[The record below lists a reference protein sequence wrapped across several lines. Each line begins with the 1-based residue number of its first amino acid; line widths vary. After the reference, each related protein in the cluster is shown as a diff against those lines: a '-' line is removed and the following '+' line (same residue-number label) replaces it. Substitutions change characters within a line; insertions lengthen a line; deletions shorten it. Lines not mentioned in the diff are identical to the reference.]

1 LRLAAYCIIILLIP
15 LLGRKE
21 GYSAVSKRTRP
32 KAKTGSKSE
41 ARRSIPTPQSTLFNQ
56 RLLLEGEDA
65 AAYDQLLARV
75 CAVVKPVDIIEEML
89 IADIVSLEWEVL
101 RWCRLKW
108 ALIRPRALEALEG
121 FLADHLD
128 YDLYSQHFADHLTE
142 ILQDLPK
149 DQADSAQTLAHEC
162 ARNEA
167 NAVDKVNELLAGI
180 GLNTDKVQDDAQA
193 HKAKELVQEYV
204 RREPGAVTLVHE
216 LLTAAGVSMDAFIAD
231 ALAKK
236 LDYIERIDRLATIA
250 ESRRNGALREIDRR
264 RAVLGETLRRSV
276 QEIEDGEFK
285 VIETTP
291 AKGKNAA

>member
-1 LRLAAYCIIILLIP
+1 
-15 LLGRKE
+15 
-21 GYSAVSKRTRP
+21 
-32 KAKTGSKSE
+32 
-41 ARRSIPTPQSTLFNQ
+41 
-56 RLLLEGEDA
+56 
-65 AAYDQLLARV
+65 
-75 CAVVKPVDIIEEML
+75 
-89 IADIVSLEWEVL
+89 LEWEVL
-101 RWCRLKW
+101 RWRRLKL
-108 ALIRPRALEALEG
+108 ALIRPRVLEALEG
-121 FLADHLD
+121 FLAEHLD

-142 ILQDLPK
+142 ILQDNLPK

-167 NAVDKVNELLAGI
+167 NAVDKVNKILAGI
-180 GLNTDKVQDDAQA
+180 RLSIGRVRERARE

-204 RREPGAVTLVHE
+204 RREPDAVTLVHE
-216 LLTAAGVSMDAFIAD
+216 LLTAAGMSMDAFIAD

-236 LDYIERIDRLATIA
+236 LDYIERIDRLTTIA